1 MTGSMEST
9 LRARTATRT
18 LSWAAGL
25 MGIAGLAAFGPTEAQ
40 ARITRIEIKRVE
52 QPTFEGRTFGAVGA
66 YEKLVGHAFGEVDP
80 KDPRNA
86 VIVDIANAPK
96 NARGMVE
103 YDTDFM
109 ILKPVDL
116 AKGNHRLW
124 FEVNNR
130 GSLGAFQ
137 QYNDARSDDGN
148 NPTTAEDAG
157 AGFIMRQG
165 FTIATAGWDIS
176 APPGDG
182 RFIIHV
188 PVAANADGSPIT
200 GPAMEEF
207 VIDNDRTLAG
217 RLTYPPATLDKSKAS
232 LTARARYED
241 EPAVVPA
248 DQWEFTD
255 AAGKGIRLVPEKTP
269 FAQGMLYT
277 FTYQAKN
284 PLVAGLG
291 FAALRDFNSFLR
303 YAARDD
309 AGTAN
314 PLAGDVSRVYT
325 SCRSQP
331 CRTMHDFLWLGF
343 NEDEAGKQVID
354 GIENWIGGST
364 GIFMNYRF
372 AQPGRTHRQHIA
384 RWYPEFQGPF
394 TNEVALDPVTG
405 KTDGWLKRCTASN
418 TCPKIF
424 EVNSENEYWSKNMAV
439 GLVDAAGKDRNSE
452 PANVRSYLVSSL
464 PHSGG
469 VGPTGRG
476 ICQQARNPLVSNGV
490 LRALLVAMDRWVS
503 AGTEPPPSR
512 VPRVAD
518 GTLVAPLPRESVGF
532 PAIQGVTY
540 NGRMH
545 TGDLFDYGPKFAEG
559 ILTVLPPRLVGTPYP
574 ALVPKTD
581 ADGNDLAGI
590 RLPEVAVPL
599 ATYTG
604 WALRAVPA
612 GGDDGCDAAGQQIG
626 FAKTKAE
633 RIALGDPRPSLEER
647 YPSHADYV
655 NAVTAAANGL
665 ARDRLLLE
673 EDAQAYAKKAQAAA
687 VGK

>member
-1 MTGSMEST
+1 MTFWMGSAPRT
-9 LRARTATRT
+9 CNAAARLSMATALTACA
-18 LSWAAGL
+18 LV
-25 MGIAGLAAFGPTEAQ
+25 GITAFGPTEAQ

-52 QPTFEGRTFGAVGA
+52 QPTFQGRTFGAVGA
-66 YEKLVGHAFGEVDP
+66 YEKLLGRAFGEVDP

-109 ILKPVDL
+109 IIKPVDL

-130 GSLGAFQ
+130 GSLGAFP

-157 AGFIMRQG
+157 SGFIMRQG
-165 FTIATAGWDIS
+165 YSFVTAGWDIS

-182 RFIIHV
+182 RYTIHV
-188 PVAANADGSPIT
+188 PVAANADGSPIV

-207 VIDNDRTLAG
+207 VVDNDRTMAG
-217 RLTYPPATLDKSKAS
+217 RLTYLPASLDKSKAH
-232 LTARARYED
+232 LTVRARYED

-255 AAGKGIRLVPEKTP
+255 ATGKGIRLVPDKTP
-269 FAQGMLYT
+269 FAKGTLYT

-291 FAALRDFNSFLR
+291 FAALRDVGSFLR

-314 PLAGDVSRVYT
+314 PLAGDVRQIYT

-343 NEDEAGKQVID
+343 NEDEAGKPVLS

-384 RWYPEFQGPF
+384 RWFPEFQGPF
-394 TNEVALDPVTG
+394 TNEVVLDPIIG
-405 KTDGWLKRCTASN
+405 KTDGRLARCTASN

-424 EVNSENEYWSKNMAV
+424 EVNSENEFWSKNMAV
-439 GLVDAAGKDRNSE
+439 GLVDAQGKDRTSE

-464 PHSGG
+464 PHSGA
-469 VGPTGRG
+469 VGPNGRG
-476 ICQQARNPLVSNGV
+476 ICQQPRNPLVANGV
-490 LRALLVAMDRWVS
+490 LRALLVALDQWVS
-503 AGTEPPPSR
+503 TGVEPPASR

-532 PAIQGVTY
+532 PAIHGVTY

-545 TGDLFDYGPKFAEG
+545 TGDLFDFGPKFAEG
-559 ILTVLPPRLVGTPYP
+559 ILTTLPPRLVGTPYP

-581 ADGNDLAGI
+581 ADGNDVAGI
-590 RLPEVAVPL
+590 RIPEVAVPL
-599 ATYTG
+599 LT
-604 WALRAVPA
+604 LAV
-612 GGDDGCDAAGQQIG
+612 
-626 FAKTKAE
+626 
-633 RIALGDPRPSLEER
+633 
-647 YPSHADYV
+647 
-655 NAVTAAANGL
+655 
-665 ARDRLLLE
+665 
-673 EDAQAYAKKAQAAA
+673 
-687 VGK
+687 